1 MCTCV
6 SILLSLCAYRSSSP
20 ESFSACIVERKYVLT
35 LQVQLNDRSGVAIDT
50 GIVKIIVRIK
60 FPKKSFKPVLNW
72 LTVWYRPAHRFLR
85 APPKRLNSYRHV

>member
-1 MCTCV
+1 MCVDTLV
-6 SILLSLCAYRSSSP
+6 PVRIQKLEPRELLCLQ
-20 ESFSACIVERKYVLT
+20 ERKYVLT